1 MNSLVLPQNGYGY
14 LLVTIN
20 IALALRV
27 LNSVFKVL
35 EDGTSDDLRVKEFVT
50 SHGSFANRVWIAF
63 LGFKDINP
71 DFWYNTLLGV
81 LELLAYPVLIYSQ
94 HFDVIGWW
102 FGIKTISQWKVW
114 SEKRFAF
121 NRFLLINAFVL
132 FISFFLAE
140 RFIG

>member
-1 MNSLVLPQNGYGY
+1 MNSLVLPQNGYVY
-14 LLVTIN
+14 LFVTII
-20 IALALRV
+20 IALAIRV

-35 EDGTSDDLRVKEFVT
+35 EDDTSDDLKVKEFVT

-63 LGFKDINP
+63 RGFKDVNP
-71 DFWYNTLLGV
+71 DFWYNTLLGI
-81 LELLAYPVLIYSQ
+81 LELLVYPVLIYSQ

-121 NRFLLINAFVL
+121 NRFLLINACVL
-132 FISFFLAE
+132 FISYFLAV
-140 RFIG
+140 RFIS